1 MKKLNRD
8 FYLEPDIIK
17 ISRKLLGKVLCTNF
31 QGQLTSGIIVETQ
44 AYAGINDKASH
55 AYGNKKTNRSKIM
68 YDSGG
73 VAYIYLCYGM
83 HHLFNIVTNKKN
95 IPHAILIRAIEP
107 LTGINS
113 MLKRKNKQKKN
124 FNLTSG
130 PAKLTKALGIT
141 TNQNGI
147 SLLNNIIWIENKKNI
162 PDKQIIASPRV
173 GIPYAEEHI
182 LNPWRF
188 RIKDNPWTSNP
199 NKL

>member
-1 MKKLNRD
+1 MKKLNIN
-8 FYLEPDIIK
+8 FYLEPDIIQ

-31 QGQLTSGIIVETQ
+31 QGQLTSGIIVETE

-55 AYGNKKTNRSKIM
+55 AYGNKKTHRTKIM
-68 YDSGG
+68 YESGG

-83 HHLFNIVTNKKN
+83 HHIFNIVTNKKN
-95 IPHAILIRAIEP
+95 IPHAILIRAIQP

-162 PDKQIIASPRV
+162 PDNQIISSPRV
-173 GIPYAEEHI
+173 GIPYAKEHI

-188 RIKDNPWTSNP
+188 RIKDNPWTSTP
-199 NKL
+199 N

>member
-1 MKKLNRD
+1 MKKLNQD

-31 QGQLTSGIIVETQ
+31 QGQLTSGIIVETE

-55 AYGNKKTNRSKIM
+55 AYGNKKTNRTKIM

-95 IPHAILIRAIEP
+95 IPHAILIRAIQP

>member
-31 QGQLTSGIIVETQ
+31 QGQLTSGIIVETE

-55 AYGNKKTNRSKIM
+55 AYGNKKTNRTKIM